1 MAAGVASPRR
11 SKGAVVL
18 RHGLPSERVCGP
30 RVFMN
35 TVIKSIIFLIVGF
48 TVVFYG
54 GAYLLP
60 PEARVERSIEIAAPP
75 EKVFAIAGDLR
86 RVPEW
91 SPWVATDPA
100 TAFSFEGPEQGVG
113 QVIRWSSNNPL
124 VGNGAEKVTEFTA
137 NERLVTEADYGE
149 FGTSTSTI
157 TLAPSGGGTR
167 VTRSF
172 TSALPGVVDRWAGL
186 LIDGSV
192 GAEYEKGLANLK
204 ALAESE

>member
-1 MAAGVASPRR
+1 
-11 SKGAVVL
+11 
-18 RHGLPSERVCGP
+18 
-30 RVFMN
+30 MN
-35 TVIKSIIFLIVGF
+35 TVIKSIVFLIVAL
-48 TVVFYG
+48 TVIFYG

-60 PEARVERSIEIAAPP
+60 SEARVERSIEIAAPP

-86 RVPEW
+86 RVPDW

-113 QVIRWSSNNPL
+113 QVMRWSSNNPL
-124 VGNGAEKVTEFTA
+124 VGNGTEKVTEFTA
-137 NERLVTEADYGE
+137 NERLVTVADYGE

-167 VTRSF
+167 VTRSSA
-172 TSALPGVVDRWAGL
+172 SALPGVVDRWAGM
-186 LIDGSV
+186 LIDGSL

-204 ALAESE
+204 ALAENQ

>member
-1 MAAGVASPRR
+1 
-11 SKGAVVL
+11 
-18 RHGLPSERVCGP
+18 
-30 RVFMN
+30 MN

-48 TVVFYG
+48 TVIFYG

-60 PEARVERSIEIAAPP
+60 PEARVERSIDIAAPP

-100 TAFSFEGPEQGVG
+100 TSFSFEGPEQGVG
-113 QVIRWSSNNPL
+113 QVMRWSSNNPL
-124 VGNGAEKVTEFTA
+124 VGNGSEKVTGFA
-137 NERLVTEADYGE
+137 VNERLETVADYGE
-149 FGTSTSTI
+149 FGTSTSSL
-157 TLAPSGGGTR
+157 TLAPDGDGTR

-186 LIDGSV
+186 MIDGSV
-192 GAEYEKGLANLK
+192 GAEYEKGLAKLK
-204 ALAESE
+204 ALAESQ

>member
-1 MAAGVASPRR
+1 
-11 SKGAVVL
+11 
-18 RHGLPSERVCGP
+18 
-30 RVFMN
+30 MN